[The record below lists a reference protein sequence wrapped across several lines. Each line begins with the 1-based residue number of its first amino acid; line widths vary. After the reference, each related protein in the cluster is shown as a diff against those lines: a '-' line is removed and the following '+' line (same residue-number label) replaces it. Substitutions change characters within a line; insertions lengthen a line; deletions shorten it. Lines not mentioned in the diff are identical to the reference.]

1 MRLSV
6 KVIPKSSKNTIVGWE
21 NGYLKIRLHAVPEK
35 GEANEELIAFLSDIL
50 NIPKSRILLLRG
62 HAGRLKQL
70 ELVDFTEEELKVLLS
85 K

>member
-1 MRLSV
+1 MRLTV
-6 KVIPKSSKNTIVGWE
+6 KVIPKSSKNAIVGWE

-62 HAGRLKQL
+62 HTGRLKQL

>member
-6 KVIPKSSKNTIVGWE
+6 KVIPKSSKNAIVGWE

-62 HAGRLKQL
+62 HTGRLKQL